1 MKKIAVFMSL
11 LIVVLCS
18 CGANEDTNKYKS
30 LTDEVTEA
38 YVDKSL
44 GNDEAVTYEYGTANE
59 ILSREIK
66 DYSDVKVKEH
76 DYRAL
81 VLMEKLPKVLK
92 FQSRYFYLYANSQTE
107 ELLNLINARDE
118 KGITEKISVYVRK
131 TEGENLEKEIDIL
144 FRYIDGAIVDYDE
157 DDMPFDE
164 VYFSY
169 GDCNWCYI
177 TGNINFHTDSYSYN
191 IQTTF
196 VLDDENDEKIGIE
209 CIYVTRTDILDYCV
223 EHNGL
228 RFSSDHGIW
237 CMSYDGEI
245 IIK

>member
-1 MKKIAVFMSL
+1 MEKTKKLLSMFLIIILVF
-11 LIVVLCS
+11 LCS
-18 CGANEDTNKYKS
+18 CGTKKVSYEDIIMKS
-30 LTDEVTEA
+30 TTEDPTTAERGFDE
-38 YVDKSL
+38 
-44 GNDEAVTYEYGTANE
+44 E
-59 ILSREIK
+59 ILSETIK
-66 DYSDVKVKEH
+66 DYSEITVKKH
-76 DYRAL
+76 YYSSIHL
-81 VLMEKLPKVLK
+81 YEKLPEVLK

-118 KGITEKISVYVRK
+118 KGITEKLSVYVRK

-177 TGNINFHTDSYSYN
+177 TGDINFHTDSYSYN

-245 IIK
+245 ISK